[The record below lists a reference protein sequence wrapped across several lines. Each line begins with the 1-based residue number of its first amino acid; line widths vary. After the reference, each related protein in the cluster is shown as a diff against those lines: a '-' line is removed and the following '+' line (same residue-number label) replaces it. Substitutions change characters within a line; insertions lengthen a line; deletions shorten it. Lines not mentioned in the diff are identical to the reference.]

1 MKRRDFIAGVG
12 GALAMP
18 VAMHAQH
25 AMPLLG
31 FISPVARDLFSFA
44 FPSFLKGLGETG
56 YVEGRNV
63 LIDYR
68 STEGRNDL
76 LPAVLADLLR
86 RQVSLIVVAGNSQ
99 IAAAKAATATVPI
112 VFLTGE
118 DPVKVGFVASLNRP
132 GGNLTGVNTLALAV
146 GPKRLEVMHELLPT
160 ATRIALLANPSN
172 PISTEN
178 QTRELQAAARPHAI
192 QLDVLLA
199 SSDREFD
206 AVFASLL
213 ERRTDG
219 LIILPDAFLNS
230 RSEQLA
236 HLALRHRV
244 PAIFQGHQFVMAGG
258 LMSYGTNSSEAFRL
272 VGVYAGRVLKGEKP
286 ATLPILQST
295 KVELFVNL
303 KTAKA
308 LGISVPLPLLGRADE
323 VIE

>member
-1 MKRRDFIAGVG
+1 MATGIANAPPRPAMKSRRFIRSPRRRGR
-12 GALAMP
+12 
-18 VAMHAQH
+18 VASA
-25 AMPLLG
+25 
-31 FISPVARDLFSFA
+31 
-44 FPSFLKGLGETG
+44 
-56 YVEGRNV
+56 
-63 LIDYR
+63 
-68 STEGRNDL
+68 GRNDL

-99 IAAAKAATATVPI
+99 IAAAKAATTTVPI

-118 DPVKVGFVASLNRP
+118 DPVKIGFVASLNRP

-213 ERRTDG
+213 ERRTDE

-286 ATLPILQST
+286 PRCRSFRAPRLNCSS
-295 KVELFVNL
+295 
-303 KTAKA
+303 
-308 LGISVPLPLLGRADE
+308 ISRPPRPSGSVYHCRFSAVPTR
-323 VIE
+323 